1 MGSQGCGGGGGGD
14 GRERASL
21 VRFYPLDPQS
31 SVLAH
36 KGLYSAG
43 QGGERGV
50 AGIAIML
57 GGCQKKDVWK
67 EKDKKGR
74 NFNSQ

>member
-1 MGSQGCGGGGGGD
+1 MEDNTERLETGRLGGGVGGG
-14 GRERASL
+14 REGASL
-21 VRFYPLDPQS
+21 VRFYPLDPPS

-36 KGLYSAG
+36 EGLDSAG

-57 GGCQKKDVWK
+57 GGC
-67 EKDKKGR
+67 
-74 NFNSQ
+74 

>member
-1 MGSQGCGGGGGGD
+1 MEDNTERLETRRQGDGGG
-14 GRERASL
+14 REGASL

-36 KGLYSAG
+36 EGLDSAG

-50 AGIAIML
+50 AGITIML
-57 GGCQKKDVWK
+57 GGC
-67 EKDKKGR
+67 
-74 NFNSQ
+74 